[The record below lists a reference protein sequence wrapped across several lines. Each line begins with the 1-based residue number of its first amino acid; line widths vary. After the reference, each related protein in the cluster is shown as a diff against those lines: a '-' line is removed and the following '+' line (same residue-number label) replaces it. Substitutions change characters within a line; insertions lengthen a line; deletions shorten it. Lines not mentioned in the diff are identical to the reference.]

1 MFVKNSSRNKKYH
14 AIIGTII
21 TLIVAVLIYFL
32 FIFSVSVYKDL
43 NKPSIKDTKV
53 EAAKEAPKT
62 DPSNERI
69 DNKEFDKIQSKIEE
83 KKTAPVPVVEK
94 APEKKMEVI
103 QSEPKYKERFTS
115 ELKITDGKH
124 TLNYYTIV
132 DKQTSKQYVCFNMK
146 PGTVCLDVEKD
157 K

>member
-14 AIIGTII
+14 VIIGTITAVI
-21 TLIVAVLIYFL
+21 TAVLIYFL
-32 FIFSVSVYKDL
+32 FIFGMAIYKEY
-43 NKPSIKDTKV
+43 NKPSVKDVKI

-62 DPSNERI
+62 DPVNDRI

-83 KKTAPVPVVEK
+83 KKAAPVVEK
-94 APEKKMEVI
+94 VPEKKLEVI

-146 PGTVCLDVEKD
+146 TGTVCLDVEKD